1 MPDLNLSVV
10 LCTYNGEAFL
20 REQLS
25 SLLSQS
31 RLPDEIIIGD
41 DGSTDASWDILEA
54 FVPEA
59 RSRHI
64 DVQLIRQPVNLGY
77 VKNFASMLRLA
88 KGDVLFLCDQDDI
101 WSADKLEVMAGRFRT
116 DPSLMLL
123 HSDARLIDDSA
134 ASLPYG
140 LFESIALTDSER
152 NGIRRGDGFAV
163 FLRRNIVTGATAALR
178 RTVVERALPIGE
190 GWVHDAWLALV
201 AAVLGRVD
209 FLDEPLIDY
218 RQHGGN
224 QIGSRKRSLK
234 MKVNDMLCSHAASI
248 REKEASLG
256 LFADHLRTLEPR
268 PLHQIER
275 VLDMQTHYQVRLQ
288 IGGWRAGRLMP
299 ILRELC
305 NGRYRLYGTGW
316 FTAMRDLLRRD

>member
-31 RLPDEIIIGD
+31 RPPDEIVIGD
-41 DGSTDASWDILEA
+41 DASTDASWGILET

-59 RSRHI
+59 KSRHI
-64 DVQLIRQPVNLGY
+64 DVQLVRHPVNLGY
-77 VKNFASMLRLA
+77 VRNFASMLRLA

-101 WSADKLEVMAGRFRT
+101 WSASKLEVMSGRFRT

-123 HSDARLIDDSA
+123 HSDARLIDHSGA
-134 ASLPYG
+134 NLPYG
-140 LFESIALTDSER
+140 LFQSIALADSER

-178 RTVVERALPIGE
+178 RAVVERALPVGD
-190 GWVHDAWLALV
+190 GWVHDEWLALM

-224 QIGSRKRSLK
+224 QIGSRKRSLR
-234 MKVNDMLCSHAASI
+234 MKVDDMLRSHTVWI

-256 LFADHLRTLEPR
+256 LLANHLRTLEPMPVR
-268 PLHQIER
+268 EIEQ
-275 VLDMQTHYQVRLQ
+275 VQDMQAHYRARSQ
-288 IGGWRAGRLMP
+288 IGGWRGGRLMP
-299 ILRELC
+299 IFRELR
-305 NGRYRLYGTGW
+305 NGRYRLYGTGG